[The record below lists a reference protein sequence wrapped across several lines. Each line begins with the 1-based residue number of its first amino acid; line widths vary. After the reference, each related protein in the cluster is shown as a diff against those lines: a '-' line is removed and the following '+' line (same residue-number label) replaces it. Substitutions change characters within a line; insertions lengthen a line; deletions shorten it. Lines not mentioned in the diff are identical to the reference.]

1 MQDLVLQPG
10 IKPMDPAVE
19 VLSPNHWTTRKVSQI
34 VFYTETKPREGFFFF
49 QAPWKFSTQ
58 WKLIVCPINNLLE
71 K

>member
-1 MQDLVLQPG
+1 
-10 IKPMDPAVE
+10 MDPAVE

-49 QAPWKFSTQ
+49 KLHGNFHTQ
-58 WKLIVCPINNLLE
+58 WKLSVCPINNLLE